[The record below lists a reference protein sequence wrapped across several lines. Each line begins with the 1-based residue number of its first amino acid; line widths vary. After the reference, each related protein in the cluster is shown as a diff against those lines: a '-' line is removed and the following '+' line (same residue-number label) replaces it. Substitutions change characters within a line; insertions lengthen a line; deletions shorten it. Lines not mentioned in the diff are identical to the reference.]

1 MPPQIHIRVY
11 RNVGRYSLSHRL
23 IYSHYILVWAFGTI
37 TESLQRGPHTPRMA
51 FSDSQRENGVHRRS
65 QLPQHQTVELG
76 TEWDALRR
84 LCAPTWKDRLVV
96 LVNSTLSIPFAELLL

>member
-1 MPPQIHIRVY
+1 MPRQIHIRVY
-11 RNVGRYSLSHRL
+11 RNVGGDSLSHRL
-23 IYSHYILVWAFGTI
+23 ICPHYVLVWAFDTI
-37 TESLQRGPHTPRMA
+37 SESLQRGPRTPRMA
-51 FSDSQRENGVHRRS
+51 FSDPQRENGVHSRS

-96 LVNSTLSIPFAELLL
+96 LVNSTSSIPFTELLL